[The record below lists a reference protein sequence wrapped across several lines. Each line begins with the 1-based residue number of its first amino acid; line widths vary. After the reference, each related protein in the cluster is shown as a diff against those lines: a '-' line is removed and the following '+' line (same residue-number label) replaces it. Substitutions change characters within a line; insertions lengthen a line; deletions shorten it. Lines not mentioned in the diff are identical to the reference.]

1 MPEDSHVTV
10 SEDTRLLLRA
20 LAQTRDAL
28 RTEQQ
33 RQGMEQTA
41 QIQAIESTVKDLVAQ
56 FQNAFPEGDAQAHRK
71 YHEDVMAFRRRIG
84 QILWAWLQHLTLYGG
99 TAAIVWIA
107 ITLWKSP
114 KGL

>member
-1 MPEDSHVTV
+1 MPDETPLHI

-20 LAQTRDAL
+20 LSQTRDAL
-28 RTEQQ
+28 RNEQQ
-33 RQGMEQTA
+33 RQGMEQAARIT
-41 QIQAIESTVKDLVAQ
+41 AIESAMKDLMSQ
-56 FQNAFPEGDAQAHRK
+56 FKEAFPEGDAPAHRR
-71 YHEDVMAFRRRIG
+71 YHESVMNFRRRLG